1 MHAACRSRPS
11 SLQLL
16 SQTRLEHEQR
26 TTLAVRH
33 QPSIITTTIVMAPH
47 KSKARAHH
55 PQPPPQ
61 PSDYETDAAPPAVDV
76 PLPPPRS
83 NEELN
88 FSVLRRIY
96 PELVAIEHVT
106 PYAAL
111 YTFSLETQQWEKLGV
126 EGTLFLCRLTPS
138 AIGADRYSVAILNR
152 RGLDNFYLELTSE
165 EEMEFTDPYVIL
177 QGDQVY
183 GIWVFAD
190 PPPAST
196 ADCRTDTANKIMQAA
211 EKARLSR
218 EAKEQEG
225 KNGVHQASEHVES
238 ATSAP
243 MGRQLSL
250 RELFGQQRQQDA
262 GFSVHD
268 HHSQHMPQ
276 NYPQQAYNAAP
287 NAGISQ
293 QDVLGQL
300 FFTAKQNYNGLG

>member
-1 MHAACRSRPS
+1 
-11 SLQLL
+11 
-16 SQTRLEHEQR
+16 
-26 TTLAVRH
+26 
-33 QPSIITTTIVMAPH
+33 MAPH

-61 PSDYETDAAPPAVDV
+61 PSDYETDAPPPAVDV

-88 FSVLRRIY
+88 LSVLRRIY

-126 EGTLFLCRLTPS
+126 EGTLFLCSLTPS
-138 AIGADRYSVAILNR
+138 PIAADRCSVAILNR

-177 QGDQVY
+177 QGGDQVY

-196 ADCRTDTANKIMQAA
+196 ANCRIETADKIMKAA
-211 EKARLSR
+211 ERARLSR
-218 EAKEQEG
+218 EGKELEG
-225 KNGVHQASEHVES
+225 KNGVHQASEHVEA

-262 GFSVHD
+262 AFSVHN
-268 HHSQHMPQ
+268 HHSQPMPP
-276 NYPQQAYNAAP
+276 NYPQQQAYTPTP
-287 NAGISQ
+287 NHGMSQ

-300 FFTAKQNYNGLG
+300 FFNAKQNYNGLG

>member
-1 MHAACRSRPS
+1 
-11 SLQLL
+11 
-16 SQTRLEHEQR
+16 
-26 TTLAVRH
+26 
-33 QPSIITTTIVMAPH
+33 MAPH
-47 KSKARAHH
+47 KSKARAHQ
-55 PQPPPQ
+55 PQPPPPQ
-61 PSDYETDAAPPAVDV
+61 PSDYETDAPPPAVDV

-111 YTFSLETQQWEKLGV
+111 YTFTRETQQWEKVGV
-126 EGTLFLCRLTPS
+126 EGTLFLCRLAPS
-138 AIGADRYSVAILNR
+138 PIGADRYSVAILNR

-177 QGDQVY
+177 QDDQIY

-196 ADCRTDTANKIMQAA
+196 ANCRTETANKIMQAA

-218 EAKEQEG
+218 ESKEQE
-225 KNGVHQASEHVES
+225 QAQEANIGAQQTFENEQTPT
-238 ATSAP
+238 ATL

-250 RELFGQQRQQDA
+250 RELFGQPRPQDA
-262 GFSVHD
+262 APSGYD
-268 HHSQHMPQ
+268 HHSQQVPQ
-276 NYPQQAYNAAP
+276 HYPQQQHFNVP
-287 NAGISQ
+287 TQNPGMSQ

-300 FFTAKQNYNGLG
+300 FFNAKQNYNGLG

>member
-1 MHAACRSRPS
+1 
-11 SLQLL
+11 
-16 SQTRLEHEQR
+16 
-26 TTLAVRH
+26 
-33 QPSIITTTIVMAPH
+33 MAPH

-61 PSDYETDAAPPAVDV
+61 SDYETDAPPPVDV

-138 AIGADRYSVAILNR
+138 PIGADRYSVAILNR

-196 ADCRTDTANKIMQAA
+196 ADCRTDTANKILQAA

-218 EAKEQEG
+218 EAR
-225 KNGVHQASEHVES
+225 HQTKAEVDT

-262 GFSVHD
+262 GFSMHD
-268 HHSQHMPQ
+268 HHSQQHPQ
-276 NYPQQAYNAAP
+276 GHPQQPLYISTP
-287 NAGISQ
+287 NPGMSQ

-300 FFTAKQNYNGLG
+300 FLNAKQNYNGLG

>member
-1 MHAACRSRPS
+1 
-11 SLQLL
+11 
-16 SQTRLEHEQR
+16 
-26 TTLAVRH
+26 
-33 QPSIITTTIVMAPH
+33 MAPH

-61 PSDYETDAAPPAVDV
+61 SDYETDAPPPVDV
-76 PLPPPRS
+76 PPPPPRS

-138 AIGADRYSVAILNR
+138 PIGADRYSVAILNR

-165 EEMEFTDPYVIL
+165 EEMEFNDPYVIL

-196 ADCRTDTANKIMQAA
+196 ADCRTDTANRILQAA

-218 EAKEQEG
+218 EAKQQTKAE
-225 KNGVHQASEHVES
+225 VDT

-262 GFSVHD
+262 GFSIHD
-268 HHSQHMPQ
+268 HHSQQHPEGL
-276 NYPQQAYNAAP
+276 QQPLYTP
-287 NAGISQ
+287 TPSGTSQ

-300 FFTAKQNYNGLG
+300 FFNAKQNYNGLG

>member
-1 MHAACRSRPS
+1 
-11 SLQLL
+11 
-16 SQTRLEHEQR
+16 
-26 TTLAVRH
+26 
-33 QPSIITTTIVMAPH
+33 MAPH
-47 KSKARAHH
+47 KSKARAHQ
-55 PQPPPQ
+55 PQPPPPQ
-61 PSDYETDAAPPAVDV
+61 PSDYETDAPPPAVDV

-96 PELVAIEHVT
+96 PELAAIEHVT

-111 YTFSLETQQWEKLGV
+111 YTFTRETQQWEKVGI

-138 AIGADRYSVAILNR
+138 PIGADRFSVAILNR

-177 QGDQVY
+177 QDDQIY

-196 ADCRTDTANKIMQAA
+196 ANCRTETANKIMQAA

-218 EAKEQEG
+218 ESKEQE
-225 KNGVHQASEHVES
+225 ASFAVQQTVEDGQTPT
-238 ATSAP
+238 ATL

-250 RELFGQQRQQDA
+250 RELFGQRPQDA
-262 GFSVHD
+262 APSGYD
-268 HHSQHMPQ
+268 HNQQVPQH
-276 NYPQQAYNAAP
+276 YPQQQFNVP
-287 NAGISQ
+287 TQNPGMSQ

-300 FFTAKQNYNGLG
+300 FFNAKQNYNGLG

>member
-1 MHAACRSRPS
+1 
-11 SLQLL
+11 
-16 SQTRLEHEQR
+16 
-26 TTLAVRH
+26 
-33 QPSIITTTIVMAPH
+33 MAPH

-61 PSDYETDAAPPAVDV
+61 PSDYETDTAPPAVDV

-218 EAKEQEG
+218 EAKEQEAR
-225 KNGVHQASEHVES
+225 NGVHQASEHVET

-262 GFSVHD
+262 DFSVHD

-276 NYPQQAYNAAP
+276 NYPQQQAYIPAP
-287 NAGISQ
+287 NPGMSH

-300 FFTAKQNYNGLG
+300 FFNAKQNYNGLG

>member
-1 MHAACRSRPS
+1 
-11 SLQLL
+11 
-16 SQTRLEHEQR
+16 
-26 TTLAVRH
+26 
-33 QPSIITTTIVMAPH
+33 MAPH

-55 PQPPPQ
+55 SQPPPQ
-61 PSDYETDAAPPAVDV
+61 PSDYETDAPPPAVDV

-88 FSVLRRIY
+88 FSVLRRKY
-96 PELVAIEHVT
+96 PELSTIEHVT

-111 YTFSLETQQWEKLGV
+111 YTFNLETQQWEKLGV
-126 EGTLFLCRLTPS
+126 EGTLFLCKLAPS
-138 AIGADRYSVAILNR
+138 SIGADRYSVAILNR

-165 EEMEFTDPYVIL
+165 EDMEFTDPYVIL

-196 ADCRTDTANKIMQAA
+196 ANCRIETADKIMKAA

-218 EAKEQEG
+218 KAKEHEAR
-225 KNGVHQASEHVES
+225 NGVYQALEQVETT
-238 ATSAP
+238 AVP

-262 GFSVHD
+262 GFSVHN
-268 HHSQHMPQ
+268 HHSQQTPQ
-276 NYPQQAYNAAP
+276 NYPQHQAYTTTLNP
-287 NAGISQ
+287 EMSQ

-300 FFTAKQNYNGLG
+300 FFNAKQNYNALG

>member
-1 MHAACRSRPS
+1 
-11 SLQLL
+11 
-16 SQTRLEHEQR
+16 
-26 TTLAVRH
+26 
-33 QPSIITTTIVMAPH
+33 MAPH
-47 KSKARAHH
+47 KSKARAHQ

-61 PSDYETDAAPPAVDV
+61 SDYETDAPPPVDV

-88 FSVLRRIY
+88 LSVLRRIY

-138 AIGADRYSVAILNR
+138 AAGADRYSVAILNR

-218 EAKEQEG
+218 EGQAKAE
-225 KNGVHQASEHVES
+225 VDTA
-238 ATSAP
+238 ASAP

-262 GFSVHD
+262 GFSIHD
-268 HHSQHMPQ
+268 HHSQHSQHNPQ
-276 NYPQQAYNAAP
+276 GHPSYTPTPNAAM
-287 NAGISQ
+287 SQ

-300 FFTAKQNYNGLG
+300 FFNAKQNYNGLG

>member
-1 MHAACRSRPS
+1 MP
-11 SLQLL
+11 
-16 SQTRLEHEQR
+16 
-26 TTLAVRH
+26 
-33 QPSIITTTIVMAPH
+33 PH

-61 PSDYETDAAPPAVDV
+61 PSDYETDAPPPALDV

-88 FSVLRRIY
+88 VSVLRCIY
-96 PELVAIEHVT
+96 PELLTLEHVT

-126 EGTLFLCRLTPS
+126 EGTLFLCKLTPS
-138 AIGADRYSVAILNR
+138 PLGADRYSVAILNR

-165 EEMEFTDPYVIL
+165 DEMEFTDPYVIL

-196 ADCRTDTANKIMQAA
+196 ANCRIETAEKIMKAA

-218 EAKEQEG
+218 EGREREG
-225 KNGVHQASEHVES
+225 KNGVHRASEYVETAS
-238 ATSAP
+238 SAP

-268 HHSQHMPQ
+268 DHNQQMPHD
-276 NYPQQAYNAAP
+276 YPQQQAYTP
-287 NAGISQ
+287 TPHPGMSQ

-300 FFTAKQNYNGLG
+300 FFNAKQNYNGLG

>member
-1 MHAACRSRPS
+1 
-11 SLQLL
+11 
-16 SQTRLEHEQR
+16 
-26 TTLAVRH
+26 
-33 QPSIITTTIVMAPH
+33 MAPH

-61 PSDYETDAAPPAVDV
+61 PSDYETDAPPPAVDV

-88 FSVLRRIY
+88 LSVLRRIY
-96 PELVAIEHVT
+96 PELVAIDYVT

-126 EGTLFLCRLTPS
+126 EGTLFLCKLTPS
-138 AIGADRYSVAILNR
+138 PIGADRYSVAILNR
-152 RGLDNFYLELTSE
+152 RGLDNFYLELVSE

-218 EAKEQEG
+218 EAKEHEG
-225 KNGVHQASEHVES
+225 RNGVHQASEQVEA

-262 GFSVHD
+262 AFSVHD

-276 NYPQQAYNAAP
+276 NYPQQHVYTPTP
-287 NAGISQ
+287 NSGMSQ

-300 FFTAKQNYNGLG
+300 FFNAKQNYNGFD

>member
-1 MHAACRSRPS
+1 
-11 SLQLL
+11 
-16 SQTRLEHEQR
+16 
-26 TTLAVRH
+26 
-33 QPSIITTTIVMAPH
+33 MAPH

-61 PSDYETDAAPPAVDV
+61 PSDYETDAPPPAVDV

-96 PELVAIEHVT
+96 PELLAIEHVT

-111 YTFSLETQQWEKLGV
+111 YTFMRETQQWEKLGV

-138 AIGADRYSVAILNR
+138 PIGADRYSVAILNR

-177 QGDQVY
+177 QGDQIY

-196 ADCRTDTANKIMQAA
+196 ADCRTDTADKIMQAA
-211 EKARLSR
+211 ERARLSR
-218 EAKEQEG
+218 EAKEQEAQHG
-225 KNGVHQASEHVES
+225 AQQPSEELQTPV
-238 ATSAP
+238 AGPT
-243 MGRQLSL
+243 GRQLSL
-250 RELFGQQRQQDA
+250 RDLFGQQRQQDA
-262 GFSVHD
+262 AFSIQD
-268 HHSQHMPQ
+268 HHTHQPPQH
-276 NYPQQAYNAAP
+276 YPQQQPYPPTLNPAM
-287 NAGISQ
+287 SQ

-300 FFTAKQNYNGLG
+300 FFNAKQNYNGMG